1 MFKFITDNEATRGF
15 SGNMSKIDI
24 VQDLQTI
31 TETTFY
37 NSRRTT
43 NDKNMCDRL
52 QITAQISC
60 W

>member
-1 MFKFITDNEATRGF
+1 MKPRYSE
-15 SGNMSKIDI
+15 NMSKIYI

-31 TETTFY
+31 TEMTIY
-37 NSRRTT
+37 NSCRTT
-43 NDKNMCDRL
+43 NDKYMCDRL